1 MYKNAWSASHATCG
15 PELKSRIHGPDVG
28 GIVAFLFLLEE
39 YTAQVYGSAPI
50 SKNKNARMMCFCSRP
65 IQYI

>member
-1 MYKNAWSASHATCG
+1 MYKNAWDASHATCG
-15 PELKSRIHGPDVG
+15 PGFKSRIHGPDVG

-50 SKNKNARMMCFCSRP
+50 QRIRT
-65 IQYI
+65 QE